1 MPVSADVIVIGG
13 GLAGLTSAIHL
24 SNKGLSVIVIERQSY
39 PKHKVCGEYISKE
52 VLPYFE
58 YLGIDISGLGIAHI
72 NRFRFSSRG
81 GKTVDTLLPLGGISI
96 SRYTIDHFLAQNATS
111 SGSTIITEKVEN
123 IIFDKDIFK
132 VHTTQQTYTSTIVI
146 GAYGKRSN
154 LDQALKRNFI
164 FTKTP
169 WVAAK
174 AHYRGNFPDDLVGL
188 YHFKGGYCGVSKVE
202 NDAIN
207 ICYIFDQQSLSKY
220 KNIEEHLRNVLY
232 NNPRLREIFDSCE
245 MIFPRALS
253 ISQISFEKKERVE
266 NHILMIGDSAG
277 LIHPLCG
284 NGMAMAIHSAKI
296 VSENVIEFMK
306 GKIKTRKEL
315 ENKHK
320 YDWEKTFMYRIK
332 FTGIMNYLFYSNL
345 LSNLVFSIVAKSP
358 WLLRQIIKNTHGKPI
373 EVQEHE

>member
-1 MPVSADVIVIGG
+1 MKASADVIIIGG

-24 SNKGLSVIVIERQSY
+24 SKKGLSVIVIERQSY

-58 YLGIDISGLGIAHI
+58 YLGIDISGLGIVHI
-72 NRFRFSSRG
+72 NRFRFSSRA

-96 SRYTIDHFLAQNATS
+96 SRYTIDHFLAQKATS

-123 IIFDKDIFK
+123 IVFDKDIFK
-132 VHTTQQTYTSTIVI
+132 VHTAQQTYISTIVI

-232 NNPRLREIFDSCE
+232 DNPRLREIFDSCE

-266 NHILMIGDSAG
+266 NHMLMIGDSAG

-296 VSENVIEFMK
+296 VSENVIEFME

-320 YDWEKTFMYRIK
+320 YDWEKTFRYRIK
-332 FTGIMNYLFYSNL
+332 FTSIMNYLFYSNM

-358 WLLRQIIKNTHGKPI
+358 WFLRQIIKNTHGKPI